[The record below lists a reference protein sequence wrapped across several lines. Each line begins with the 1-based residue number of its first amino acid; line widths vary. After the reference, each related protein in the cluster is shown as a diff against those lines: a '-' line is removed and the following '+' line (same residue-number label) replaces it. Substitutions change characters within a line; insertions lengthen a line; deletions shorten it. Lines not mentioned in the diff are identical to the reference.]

1 MRTTSILQN
10 RGLIVFAQALE
21 EEPLYGGNAMR
32 KMAVAVESA
41 DTTYVVVGSAI
52 TRPQLIAA
60 RFTAAVHAR
69 LQTEMFLD
77 G

>member
-1 MRTTSILQN
+1 MSTTSILQN
-10 RGLIVFAQALE
+10 RGLIVSAQALE
-21 EEPLYGGNAMR
+21 GESLYDGDAMR

-41 DTTYVVVGSAI
+41 GTTYVVVGNAI

-69 LQTEMFLD
+69 LQTEMFPD

>member
-1 MRTTSILQN
+1 MRTTSILPR
-10 RGLIVFAQALE
+10 RGLIVSARALE
-21 EEPLYGGNAMR
+21 GESLHGGGDTMR
-32 KMAVAVESA
+32 KMAAAAESA
-41 DTTYVVVGSAI
+41 GVI

-69 LQTEMFLD
+69 LQTEMLQD

>member
-1 MRTTSILQN
+1 MRTTSILP
-10 RGLIVFAQALE
+10 RKGLIVSAQALE
-21 EEPLYGGNAMR
+21 GAPLHGEDAMR
-32 KMAVAVESA
+32 KMAAAAESA
-41 DTTYVVVGSAI
+41 GVI

-69 LQTEMFLD
+69 LQTEMLQD